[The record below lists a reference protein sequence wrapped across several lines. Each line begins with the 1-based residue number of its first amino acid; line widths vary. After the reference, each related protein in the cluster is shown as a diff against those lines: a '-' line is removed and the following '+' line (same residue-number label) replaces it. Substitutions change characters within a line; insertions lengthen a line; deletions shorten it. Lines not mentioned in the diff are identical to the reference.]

1 MAKGGAGKML
11 YFVLYIVLITEL
23 LVVITERDELQDNE
37 KLIQE
42 KLIGSIATSYK
53 LPFSINVTPR
63 QTDYNLGA
71 NEAHDATVVFETAG
85 LVSDA
90 EKQGALYTVRVAP
103 GSKAPEGFPSSGL
116 SSDDNGRTNF
126 KIIKENGTAKFLGR
140 FSSEGDY
147 RFIVQAH
154 AKRIL
159 PDYLTPNLLDLL
171 KEKIGG
177 EGTLD
182 KEVNSNEV
190 SFSISAKKQ
199 GGVKKAGAQ
208 LVL

>member
-37 KLIQE
+37 KLIQQ
-42 KLIGSIATSYK
+42 KLIGSIANSYK
-53 LPFSINVTPR
+53 LPFSLNVTPR
-63 QTDYNLGA
+63 QTDYNLG
-71 NEAHDATVVFETAG
+71 NEDKHEATIVFETAG

-90 EKQGALYTVRVAP
+90 EKEGVLYTVKVAP
-103 GSKAPEGFPSSGL
+103 GSKAPEGFPASGV
-116 SSDDNGRTNF
+116 SSDDGAKGVF
-126 KIIKENGTAKFLGR
+126 KIIKENGNAKFQAK
-140 FSSEGDY
+140 FFAEGDY
-147 RFIVQAH
+147 KFIVQAH

-159 PDYLTPNLLDLL
+159 PDYLTPNLLELL
-171 KEKIGG
+171 KEKIGD
-177 EGTLD
+177 ETALD
-182 KEVNSNEV
+182 KQVNSNEV
-190 SFSISAKKQ
+190 TFSVSAKRQ